1 MEKQN
6 LITLAKK
13 THKASQ
19 ILSNFSEQDKN
30 NLLNLIHSNINKNKN
45 KILENNKID
54 VQNSIDMKKDFAF
67 IDRLTLTEHK
77 IELMLNG
84 IKNIISLKDPVGQI
98 IEDKILDN

>member
-30 NLLNLIHSNINKNKN
+30 NLLNLMGRYFHQTIHRNLYNLARHNKSFLISSNRISNKKYKYYKN
-45 KILENNKID
+45 D
-54 VQNSIDMKKDFAF
+54 Y
-67 IDRLTLTEHK
+67 LTR
-77 IELMLNG
+77 
-84 IKNIISLKDPVGQI
+84 
-98 IEDKILDN
+98 